1 MDSQIHEQESSKDLQ
16 GAVSYL
22 DRNDR
27 VPYGKSNPDPSPGNM
42 KLSKKKK
49 KNPDLSQKDFSQ
61 KDHCNRESPVITKS
75 TGISKSN
82 RKAFKKKK
90 KRGIKRASRNFAGV

>member
-22 DRNDR
+22 ARNDR
-27 VPYGKSNPDPSPGNM
+27 VPYGKSNPDPTPGHT
-42 KLSKKKK
+42 KLSKKK

-61 KDHCNRESPVITKS
+61 NDHCNRENPLTTKAA
-75 TGISKSN
+75 GISKSH
-82 RKAFKKKK
+82 RKGFFKKN
-90 KRGIKRASRNFAGV
+90 RGISRTNSNFAGV

>member
-22 DRNDR
+22 DRNYR
-27 VPYGKSNPDPSPGNM
+27 VPYGKCKPDPTPGHM
-42 KLSKKKK
+42 KLSNKKKK
-49 KNPDLSQKDFSQ
+49 KRNPDLSQKDFSQ
-61 KDHCNRESPVITKS
+61 KDHCNRESPLITKS

-82 RKAFKKKK
+82 RKAFKKIE
-90 KRGIKRASRNFAGV
+90 G

>member
-22 DRNDR
+22 ARNDR
-27 VPYGKSNPDPSPGNM
+27 VPYGKSNPDPTPGHM

-49 KNPDLSQKDFSQ
+49 NPDISQKDFSQ
-61 KDHCNRESPVITKS
+61 KDHSNRESLLTIKV

-82 RKAFKKKK
+82 RKGFFKKIE
-90 KRGIKRASRNFAGV
+90 G

>member
-22 DRNDR
+22 DRNYR
-27 VPYGKSNPDPSPGNM
+27 VPYGKCKPDPTPGQI
-42 KLSKKKK
+42 KKKR
-49 KNPDLSQKDFSQ
+49 NPDLSQKDFSQ
-61 KDHCNRESPVITKS
+61 KDHCNRESPLITKS

-82 RKAFKKKK
+82 RKALKKIE
-90 KRGIKRASRNFAGV
+90 G

>member
-27 VPYGKSNPDPSPGNM
+27 VPYGKSNPDPSPVNM

-82 RKAFKKKK
+82 RKAFKKIE
-90 KRGIKRASRNFAGV
+90 G